1 MIELPYCG
9 LCGKQIVNA
18 PAIGW
23 YCPTLDCDG
32 EWPEKSNITFDYK
45 TDAARITEL
54 ENALNVWTSVE
65 DRLPEDGFSHCLFYS
80 KSEDICAV
88 GGMHKGV
95 LQVNDE
101 DVFHNNVTH
110 WMPLPEPPAI
120 AKGEKE

>member
-1 MIELPYCG
+1 MPDNMPVNGQRDDEEL
-9 LCGKQIVNA
+9 
-18 PAIGW
+18 
-23 YCPTLDCDG
+23 TRT
-32 EWPEKSNITFDYK
+32 PEQELRIILE
-45 TDAARITEL
+45 ARITEL